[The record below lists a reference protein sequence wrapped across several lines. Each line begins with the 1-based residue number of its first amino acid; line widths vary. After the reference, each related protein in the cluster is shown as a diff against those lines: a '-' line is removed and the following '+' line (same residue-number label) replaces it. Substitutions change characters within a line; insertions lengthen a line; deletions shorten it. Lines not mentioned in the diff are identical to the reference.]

1 MFYQE
6 EGKSKLIVRGARE
19 HNLKNITVEIPRGKM
34 VVVTGISGSGKSSL
48 AFDTIYAEGQRRY
61 VESLSAY
68 ARQFLGQMEKP
79 DVDQIE
85 GLSPAI
91 SIDQRGVSHNPRST
105 VGTVTEIYDHLRLL
119 YARVGVPHCPQCG
132 REVTRQSAQQIVD
145 AVMAMNPG
153 TRFQVL
159 APLIKDRKG
168 HHQAIFNDVRKA
180 GFVRVRVDGEVRDI
194 DEPIE
199 LDRYRMHTIEAV
211 VDRLV
216 IPDGTGDGFR
226 SRLNDSMET
235 ALRLGDGMVIVNDVS
250 SEPGHDVLYSEHLAC
265 PVCGISLPE
274 IEPRTFSF
282 NSPHGAC
289 PECEGLGTQMKL
301 DPELVVPNPDL
312 SLEEGAIQAWNTDD
326 RRGYRWQMIEAVC
339 DRSGIPTDQLW
350 RDLNDAQQ
358 RILLYGSGPEHVEVR
373 YVNREGHRRTYRTQ
387 YEGVIPNLERRY
399 RQTDSDYIRG
409 KIKKYMTHRPC
420 PACSGA
426 RLRPVALAVTVAGKS
441 INELT
446 RWPVSR
452 LLSWIDDLTDT
463 RFREMS
469 KPVETWEAP
478 DLLTEKQWQIGRR
491 VLKEIYDR
499 LHFLVSVGLGYL
511 TLDRTATTLA
521 GGEAQRIRLATQI
534 GSRLVGV
541 LYVLDEPSIG
551 LHHRDQARLLNTLHE
566 MRDLGNT
573 LLVVEHDEAT
583 IRAADWIV
591 DLGPGAGKHGG
602 EVVVAGTDEDV
613 IGCPE
618 SVTGAYL
625 SGRAHIPI
633 PDRRREGNG
642 EKLVIRGAR
651 EHNLKDMDVD
661 IPLGKF
667 VCITGVSG
675 SGKSTLLID
684 TLYRRMAQLLHGS
697 HDAAGDHDGIE
708 GGEQIDQVINIDQSP
723 IGRTPRSNPATYTS
737 VFTPIRE
744 LFASLPESKV
754 RGYEKGRFSFNVK
767 GGRCE
772 ACRGHGT
779 LQIEMQFL
787 PDIYIPCDV
796 CRGRRYNRETLQ
808 VRYKDEN
815 IADVLDM
822 TVEEAAEFFANL
834 PKIMRKLKTLQD
846 VGLGYIKLGQPS
858 PTLSGGE
865 AQRIKLSR
873 ELSKHATGQTL
884 YVLDEPSVGL
894 HAADVDKLIA
904 VLNRLVDAGNTVLI
918 IEHHPDIIK
927 VADWIID
934 LGPEGGEAGGEIV
947 AAGSPEHVAQVEES
961 YTGELLKQVLDG
973 ELRAGAAPGADSRT
987 LGRQS
992 TSAG

>member
-1 MFYQE
+1 MVDKNDN
-6 EGKSKLIVRGARE
+6 KSKLIVRGARE
-19 HNLKNITVEIPRGKM
+19 HNLKNVTVDIPRDQM

-61 VESLSAY
+61 VESLSSY

-105 VGTVTEIYDHLRLL
+105 VGTVTEIYDYLRLL
-119 YARVGVPHCPQCG
+119 YARIGVPHCPQCG
-132 REVTRQSAQQIVD
+132 REVTRQSAEQIVD
-145 AVMAMNPG
+145 SVLSMAPG

-168 HHQAIFNDVRKA
+168 EHEAIFEDVRKA
-180 GFVRVRVDGEVRDI
+180 GFVRVRVDGEVREV
-194 DEPIE
+194 DERIE
-199 LDRYRMHTIEAV
+199 LDRYKMHTIEAV
-211 VDRLV
+211 VDRLIV
-216 IPDGTGDGFR
+216 PEAGENGFR
-226 SRLNDSMET
+226 SRLTDSMET
-235 ALRLGDGMVIVNDVS
+235 ALQLGDGMVIVNDVS
-250 SEPGHDVLYSEHLAC
+250 SEPTRDVLYSEHLAC

-301 DPELVVPNPDL
+301 DPELVVANADL
-312 SLEEGAIQAWNTDD
+312 SLEEGAIRAWNTDD
-326 RRGYRWQMIEAVC
+326 KRGYRWQMIESVC
-339 DRSGIPTDQLW
+339 RHFDIPTDKAW
-350 RDLNDAQQ
+350 RELNGAQQ
-358 RILLYGSGPEHVEVR
+358 RIILHGSGDERIQVQ
-373 YVNREGHRRTYRTQ
+373 YINREGHHRRYRMH

-399 RQTDSDYIRG
+399 RETDSDYIRG
-409 KIKKYMTHRPC
+409 KIERFMTNRPC
-420 PACSGA
+420 PACGGA
-426 RLRPVALAVTVAGKS
+426 RLRPVALAVTIADKS
-441 INELT
+441 IDELSS
-446 RWPVSR
+446 WPVTV
-452 LLSWIDDLTDT
+452 LLDWIDDLSDGRFKDT
-463 RFREMS
+463 TES
-469 KPVETWEAP
+469 IDVLEAP
-478 DLLTEKQWQIGRR
+478 SGLTDKQWQIGRR
-491 VLKEIYDR
+491 VFKEVRDR

-551 LHHRDQARLLNTLHE
+551 LHHRDQARLINTLHE

-583 IRAADWIV
+583 IRAADWII

-602 EVVVAGTDEDV
+602 EVVAAGSVEDIV
-613 IGCPE
+613 ETPE

-625 SGRAHIPI
+625 SGRRSIPI
-633 PDRRREGNG
+633 PEERREGNG
-642 EKLVIRGAR
+642 DQLVLRGAR
-651 EHNLKDMDVD
+651 EHNLKDIDVRL
-661 IPLGKF
+661 PLGRF

-675 SGKSTLLID
+675 SGKSSLLID
-684 TLYRRMAQLLHGS
+684 TLYRRMAQFLHGS
-697 HDAAGDHDGIE
+697 RDPAGDHDHIE
-708 GGEQIDQVINIDQSP
+708 GVEQIDKVINIDQSP

-737 VFTPIRE
+737 VFTPIRK
-744 LFASLPESKV
+744 LFASLPDSKV
-754 RGYEKGRFSFNVK
+754 RGYDKGRFSFNVK

-772 ACRGHGT
+772 ACKGHGT

-796 CRGRRYNRETLQ
+796 CHGRRYNRETLQ
-808 VRYKDEN
+808 VRYRGKN
-815 IADVLDM
+815 IAGVLDM
-822 TVEEAAEFFANL
+822 TVDEAAEFFDNH
-834 PKIMRKLKTLQD
+834 PKIKRKLRTLQD
-846 VGLGYIKLGQPS
+846 VGLGYITLGQPS

-865 AQRIKLSR
+865 AQRVKLSR
-873 ELSKHATGQTL
+873 ELSKRATGQTL

-904 VLNRLVDAGNTVLI
+904 VLNRLVDAGNTVAI

-934 LGPEGGEAGGEIV
+934 LGPEGGDAGGEIV
-947 AAGSPEHVAQVEES
+947 AQGAPEAVAEVDRS
-961 YTGELLKQVLDG
+961 YTGKLLQKVLNG
-973 ELRAGAAPGADSRT
+973 G
-987 LGRQS
+987 
-992 TSAG
+992 

>member
-1 MFYQE
+1 MIDPQDDRA
-6 EGKSKLIVRGARE
+6 KLIVRGARE
-19 HNLKNITVEIPRGKM
+19 HNLKNITVEIPRDKM
-34 VVVTGISGSGKSSL
+34 VVITGISGSGKSSL

-105 VGTVTEIYDHLRLL
+105 VGTVTEIYDYLRLL

-132 REVTRQSAQQIVD
+132 REVTRQSAEQMVD
-145 AVMAMNPG
+145 AVMTMRAG

-168 HHQAIFNDVRKA
+168 HHQAIFEDVRKA
-180 GFVRVRVDGEVRDI
+180 GFVRVRVDGEVRDL
-194 DEPIE
+194 DDRIE

-211 VDRLV
+211 VDRLI
-216 IPDGTGDGFR
+216 IPQQAENGFR
-226 SRLNDSMET
+226 SRLTDSMET
-235 ALRLGDGMVIVNDVS
+235 ALRLSDGIVIVNDVS
-250 SEPGHDVLYSEHLAC
+250 SEPPRDVLYSEHLAC

-301 DPELVVPNPDL
+301 DPELIVPNPEL
-312 SLEEGAIQAWNTDD
+312 SLQEGAIQAWNTN
-326 RRGYRWQMIEAVC
+326 RKEGYRWQMIKAVC
-339 DRSGIPTDQLW
+339 EHFDIPVDVPW
-350 RDLNDAQQ
+350 RMLNGTQQ
-358 RILLYGSGPEHVEVR
+358 RIILYGSGDERIQLR
-373 YVNREGHRRTYRTQ
+373 YVNREGHHRKYGTQ

-399 RQTDSDYIRG
+399 RETDSDYIRS
-409 KIKKYMTHRPC
+409 KIETFMTHRPC
-420 PACSGA
+420 PACEGA
-426 RLRPVALAVTVAGKS
+426 RLRPAALAVTVADTS
-441 INELT
+441 IDVLT
-446 RWPVSR
+446 SWPVSR
-452 LLSWIDDLTDT
+452 LLTWIDELSDG
-463 RFREMS
+463 RFQDAS
-469 KPVETWEAP
+469 QPVEISQAP
-478 DLLTEKQWQIGRR
+478 DLLTHKQWQIGRR
-491 VLKEIYDR
+491 ILKEVYDR
-499 LHFLVSVGLGYL
+499 LRFLVNVGLGYL

-534 GSRLVGV
+534 GSRLMGV

-551 LHHRDQARLLNTLHE
+551 LHYRDQSRLINTLDQ

-583 IRAADWIV
+583 IRAADWII

-602 EVVVAGTDEDV
+602 EVVVSGTVSDV
-613 IGCPE
+613 VDSPE
-618 SVTGAYL
+618 SITGAYL
-625 SGRAHIPI
+625 SGRKQIPI
-633 PDRRREGNG
+633 PEERREGNG
-642 EKLVIRGAR
+642 DWLVIHGAR
-651 EHNLKDMDVD
+651 EHNLKDMDVP

-684 TLYRRMAQLLHGS
+684 TLYRRLAQSLHGS
-697 HDAAGDHDGIE
+697 RDPAGDHDYIE
-708 GGEQIDQVINIDQSP
+708 GVERIDKAINIDQSP

-772 ACRGHGT
+772 ACKGHGT

-796 CRGRRYNRETLQ
+796 CHGSRYNRETLQ
-808 VRYKDEN
+808 VRYKGKN
-815 IADVLDM
+815 IADVLDL
-822 TVEEAAEFFANL
+822 TIDEAAEFFANI
-834 PKIMRKLKTLQD
+834 PTIKRKLKTLQD
-846 VGLGYIKLGQPS
+846 VGLGYITLGQPS

-865 AQRIKLSR
+865 AQRVKLSR
-873 ELSKHATGQTL
+873 ELSKQATGQTL

-894 HAADVDKLIA
+894 HAADVHKLIA
-904 VLNRLVDAGNTVLI
+904 VLDRLVDAGNTVVI
-918 IEHHPDIIK
+918 IEHHPDIVK

-934 LGPEGGEAGGEIV
+934 LGPEGGNAGGEVV
-947 AAGSPEHVAQVEES
+947 ARGTPEQIAQVDES
-961 YTGELLKQVLDG
+961 YTGQLMKLVLNG
-973 ELRAGAAPGADSRT
+973 EL
-987 LGRQS
+987 
-992 TSAG
+992 

>member
-1 MFYQE
+1 MAQD
-6 EGKSKLIVRGARE
+6 KLIVRGARE
-19 HNLKNITVEIPRGKM
+19 HNLKNITVEIPRDKM

-79 DVDQIE
+79 DVDQID

-105 VGTVTEIYDHLRLL
+105 VGTVTEIYDYLRLL
-119 YARVGVPHCPQCG
+119 YARVGVPRCPQCG
-132 REVTRQSAQQIVD
+132 REVTRQSAEQIVD
-145 AVMAMNPG
+145 AVLEMAPG

-168 HHQAIFNDVRKA
+168 HHQAIFEDVRKA
-180 GFVRVRVDGEVRDI
+180 GFVRVRVDGAVHDV
-194 DEPIE
+194 DERIE
-199 LDRYRMHTIEAV
+199 LDRYKMHTIEAV
-211 VDRLV
+211 VDRLI
-216 IPDGTGDGFR
+216 IPNGVDEEAARASFT
-226 SRLNDSMET
+226 SRLTDSMET
-235 ALRLGDGMVIVNDVS
+235 ALQLGDGMVIVNDVS
-250 SEPGHDVLYSEHLAC
+250 ADPPRDVLYSEHLAC

-289 PECEGLGTQMKL
+289 PKCEGLGTQMKL
-301 DPELVVPNPDL
+301 DAELVVPNPDL
-312 SLEEGAIQAWNTDD
+312 SLKEGAVQAWNTENH
-326 RRGYRWQMIEAVC
+326 RGYRWQLIEAVC
-339 DRSGIPTDQLW
+339 EHFDIPTDTPW
-350 RDLNDAQQ
+350 RELNDAQR
-358 RILLYGSGPEHVEVR
+358 RIILYGSGKERVKVHYR
-373 YVNREGHRRTYRTQ
+373 KKGRRSEYFTQ

-399 RQTDSDYIRG
+399 RETDSDYIRR
-409 KIKKYMTHRPC
+409 KIEGFMTHSPC
-420 PACSGA
+420 SACGGA
-426 RLRPVALAVTVAGKS
+426 RLRPVALAVTVAEKS
-441 INELT
+441 ISEIT
-446 RWPVSR
+446 EWPVTR
-452 LLSWIDDLTDT
+452 LLEWVDELSGF
-463 RFREMS
+463 RFKKTFEVSETS
-469 KPVETWEAP
+469 KVPA
-478 DLLTEKQWQIGRR
+478 LLTEKQWQIGRR
-491 VLKEIYDR
+491 IFKEVHDR
-499 LHFLVSVGLGYL
+499 LHFLTNVGLGYL
-511 TLDRTATTLA
+511 TLDRTAVTLS

-534 GSRLVGV
+534 GSQLVGV

-551 LHHRDQARLLNTLHE
+551 LHHRDQARLIRTLHE

-591 DLGPGAGKHGG
+591 DLGPGAGEHGG
-602 EVVVAGTDEDV
+602 EVVVNGAVEEV
-613 IGCPE
+613 VASSE

-625 SGRAHIPI
+625 SGRRSISI
-633 PDRRREGNG
+633 PDKRRDGNG
-642 EKLVIRGAR
+642 DWLMLRGASA
-651 EHNLKDMDVD
+651 HNLKEIDAR
-661 IPLGKF
+661 IPLGRF

-684 TLYRRMAQLLHGS
+684 TLYRRLAQIIHGS
-697 HDAAGDHDGIE
+697 HDPAGDHDCVE
-708 GGEQIDQVINIDQSP
+708 GVEQIDKIINIDQSP

-737 VFTPIRE
+737 VFTPIRK
-744 LFASLPESKV
+744 LFASLPEAKI
-754 RGYEKGRFSFNVK
+754 RGYDKGRFSFNVK

-772 ACRGHGT
+772 ACKGHGT
-779 LQIEMQFL
+779 LRIEMQFL

-796 CRGRRYNRETLQ
+796 CHGRRYNRETLQ
-808 VRYKDEN
+808 VRYKGKS

-822 TVEEAAEFFANL
+822 TMDEAAEFFENI
-834 PKIMRKLKTLQD
+834 PKIVSKLETLQD

-865 AQRIKLSR
+865 AQRVKLSR
-873 ELSKHATGQTL
+873 ELSKRATGQTL

-904 VLNRLVDAGNTVLI
+904 VLNRLVDAGNTVVI

-934 LGPEGGEAGGEIV
+934 LGPEGGEAGGEII
-947 AAGSPEHVAQVEES
+947 AEGTPEQLAQVEES
-961 YTGELLKQVLDG
+961 FTGQFLRQVL
-973 ELRAGAAPGADSRT
+973 R
-987 LGRQS
+987 GR
-992 TSAG
+992 

>member
-1 MFYQE
+1 MFE
-6 EGKSKLIVRGARE
+6 HENGDRKLIVRGARE
-19 HNLKNITVEIPRGKM
+19 HNLKNITLEIPRGKM

-61 VESLSAY
+61 VESLSSY

-105 VGTVTEIYDHLRLL
+105 VGTVTEIYDYLRLL
-119 YARVGVPHCPQCG
+119 YARIGVPHCPQCG
-132 REVTRQSAQQIVD
+132 REVTKQSAAQIVD
-145 AVMAMNPG
+145 SVLAMPSG

-159 APLIKDRKG
+159 APLIRDRKG
-168 HHQAIFNDVRKA
+168 EHEAIFEDVRKA
-180 GFVRVRVDGEVRDI
+180 GFVRVRVDGQVRDV
-194 DEPIE
+194 DEQIV
-199 LDRYRMHTIEAV
+199 LDRYKMHTIEAV

-216 IPDGTGDGFR
+216 IPEDEQNGFR
-226 SRLNDSMET
+226 SRLTDSMET
-235 ALRLGDGMVIVNDVS
+235 ALQLGDGVVVVNDVS
-250 SEPGHDVLYSEHLAC
+250 NDGGRDILYSEHLAC

-301 DPELVVPNPDL
+301 DPELIVPNADL

-326 RRGYRWQMIEAVC
+326 RRGYRWQMIEAVT
-339 DRSGIPTDQLW
+339 DAFDIPTDRPW
-350 RDLNDAQQ
+350 HGLNGAQQ
-358 RILLYGSGPEHVEVR
+358 HIILHGSGDERIWVE
-373 YVNREGHRRTYRTQ
+373 YVNRKRQQRRYQTH

-399 RQTDSDYIRG
+399 RETDSDYIRG
-409 KIKKYMTHRPC
+409 KIERFMTHRPC
-420 PACSGA
+420 PACDGA
-426 RLRPVALAVTVAGKS
+426 RLRPVALAVTVAEKS
-441 INELT
+441 INELSA
-446 RWPVSR
+446 WPVNQFLDWTDELTDGRFDEDAQSIDVLEPPSR
-452 LLSWIDDLTDT
+452 LI
-463 RFREMS
+463 
-469 KPVETWEAP
+469 
-478 DLLTEKQWQIGRR
+478 EKQWHIGRR
-491 VLKEIYDR
+491 ILKEVRDR
-499 LHFLVSVGLGYL
+499 LAFLVSVGLGYL
-511 TLDRTATTLA
+511 TLDRSATTLA

-551 LHHRDQARLLNTLHE
+551 LHHRDQARLIGTLHE

-583 IRAADWIV
+583 IRAADWVI

-602 EVVVAGTDEDV
+602 EIVAAGTVEDV
-613 IGCPE
+613 VEAPG

-625 SGRAHIPI
+625 SGRRSIPV
-633 PDRRREGNG
+633 PKERREGNG
-642 EKLVIRGAR
+642 TELILRGAR
-651 EHNLKDMDVD
+651 EHNLKDIDVR

-675 SGKSTLLID
+675 SGKSSLLID
-684 TLYRRMAQLLHGS
+684 TLYRRMAQALHGS
-697 HDAAGDHDGIE
+697 HDPAGAHDYIE
-708 GGEQIDQVINIDQSP
+708 GAEQIDKVINIDQSP

-737 VFTPIRE
+737 VFTPIRK
-744 LFASLPESKV
+744 LFASLPEAKV
-754 RGYEKGRFSFNVK
+754 RGFDKGRFSFNVK

-772 ACRGHGT
+772 ACKGHGT

-787 PDIYIPCDV
+787 PDIYIPCDI
-796 CRGRRYNRETLQ
+796 CHGRRYNRETLQ
-808 VRYKDEN
+808 VRYKGKS

-822 TVEEAAEFFANL
+822 TMDEAAEFFTNH
-834 PKIMRKLKTLQD
+834 PRIKRKLKTLQD
-846 VGLGYIKLGQPS
+846 VGLGYIMLGQPS

-865 AQRIKLSR
+865 AQRVKLSR
-873 ELSKHATGQTL
+873 ELSKQATGQTL

-894 HAADVDKLIA
+894 HAADVDKLIG
-904 VLNRLVDAGNTVLI
+904 VLSRLVDAGNTVVI

-934 LGPEGGEAGGEIV
+934 LGPEGGDAGGEIV
-947 AAGSPEHVAQVEES
+947 AEGTPEQLAQVERS
-961 YTGELLKQVLDG
+961 YTGQLLMHVLNTQ
-973 ELRAGAAPGADSRT
+973 A
-987 LGRQS
+987 
-992 TSAG
+992 

>member
-1 MFYQE
+1 MLNQHDD
-6 EGKSKLIVRGARE
+6 KTKLVVRGARE
-19 HNLKNITVEIPRGKM
+19 HNLKNITVEIPRDKM

-105 VGTVTEIYDHLRLL
+105 VGTVTEIYDYLRLL
-119 YARVGVPHCPQCG
+119 YARVGVPHCPRCG
-132 REVTRQSAQQIVD
+132 REVTKQSAQQIVD
-145 AVMAMNPG
+145 AVVEMKPG

-168 HHQAIFNDVRKA
+168 HHEAIFEDVRKA
-180 GFVRVRVDGEVRDI
+180 GFVRVRVDGHVHDL
-194 DEPIE
+194 DERIE
-199 LDRYRMHTIEAV
+199 LDRYKMHTIEAV
-211 VDRLV
+211 VDRLI
-216 IPDGTGDGFR
+216 IPEEQENGFR
-226 SRLNDSMET
+226 SRLADSMET
-235 ALRLGDGMVIVNDVS
+235 ALQLGDGMVIVNDVS
-250 SEPGHDVLYSEHLAC
+250 SEPARDILYSEHLAC

-301 DPELVVPNPDL
+301 DPELIVPNVDL
-312 SLEEGAIQAWNTDD
+312 SLREGTIQAWNTD
-326 RRGYRWQMIEAVC
+326 RKQGYRWQMIKSVSERF
-339 DRSGIPTDQLW
+339 DIPTDVPW
-350 RDLNDAQQ
+350 RELNGAQQ
-358 RILLYGSGPEHVEVR
+358 RILLYGSGDER
-373 YVNREGHRRTYRTQ
+373 IQLGYVNRRGNRRRYKTQ

-399 RQTDSDYIRG
+399 RETDSDYVRG
-409 KIKKYMTHRPC
+409 KIEKYMTHRPC
-420 PACSGA
+420 PACEGA
-426 RLRPVALAVTVAGKS
+426 RLRPVALAVTIADKS
-441 INELT
+441 IDQLT
-446 RWPVSR
+446 SWPVSK
-452 LLSWIDDLTDT
+452 LLTWIDELSDGRFQDTSEPIEVSAAPEQLTD
-463 RFREMS
+463 
-469 KPVETWEAP
+469 
-478 DLLTEKQWQIGRR
+478 KQWQIGRR
-491 VLKEIYDR
+491 ILKEVHDR
-499 LHFLVSVGLGYL
+499 LHFLVNVGLGYL

-551 LHHRDQARLLNTLHE
+551 LHHRDQSRLLNTLHQ

-573 LLVVEHDEAT
+573 LVVVEHDEAT
-583 IRAADWIV
+583 IRAADWVI

-602 EVVVAGTDEDV
+602 EVVAEGTVSDV
-613 IGCPE
+613 IDSPE
-618 SVTGAYL
+618 SITGAYL
-625 SGRAHIPI
+625 SGRRYIPI
-633 PDRRREGNG
+633 PKQRREGNG
-642 EKLVIRGAR
+642 DSLILRGAR
-651 EHNLKDMDVD
+651 EHNLKDIDVR
-661 IPLGKF
+661 IPLAKF

-684 TLYRRMAQLLHGS
+684 TLYRRMAQFLHGS
-697 HDAAGDHDGIE
+697 HDPAGAHDHIE
-708 GGEQIDQVINIDQSP
+708 GIEQIDKVINIDQSP
-723 IGRTPRSNPATYTS
+723 IGRTPRSNPGTYTN
-737 VFTPIRE
+737 VFTPIRK
-744 LFASLPESKV
+744 LFASLPESKM

-772 ACRGHGT
+772 ACKGHGT

-787 PDIYIPCDV
+787 PDIFIPCDV
-796 CRGRRYNRETLQ
+796 CHGSRYNRETLQ
-808 VRYKDEN
+808 VRYKEKN

-822 TVEEAAEFFANL
+822 TVDEAAEFFANI
-834 PKIMRKLKTLQD
+834 PKIKRKLKTLQD

-865 AQRIKLSR
+865 AQRVKLSR
-873 ELSKHATGQTL
+873 ELSKRATGQTL

-894 HAADVDKLIA
+894 HAADVHKLIA
-904 VLNRLVDAGNTVLI
+904 VLNRLVDAGNTVVI

-934 LGPEGGEAGGEIV
+934 LGPEGGDAGGEIV
-947 AAGSPEHVAQVEES
+947 AEGAPEQIAHIDES
-961 YTGELLKQVLDG
+961 YTGQLMKQVLNG
-973 ELRAGAAPGADSRT
+973 EL
-987 LGRQS
+987 
-992 TSAG
+992 